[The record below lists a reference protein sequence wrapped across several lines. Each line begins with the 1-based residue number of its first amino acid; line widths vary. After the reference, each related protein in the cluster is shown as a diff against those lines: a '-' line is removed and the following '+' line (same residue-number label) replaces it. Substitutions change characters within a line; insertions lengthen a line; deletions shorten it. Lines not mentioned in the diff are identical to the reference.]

1 MRIGKHLMCLS
12 FCVQLKQSPLL
23 SFSRDLVHL
32 RLMAWSV
39 FGLWNT
45 CFNVAPVR
53 TAHCEQSREAK
64 VSALQVQLGSARQIT
79 HLLSTFRGHLRDR
92 LWKISSSY
100 FYVPPRHG
108 QLKVQLA
115 PKGLPH
121 VAFRTHMA
129 RIHHPGLRRLPQP
142 TQYRQ
147 YISAVNFWLS

>member
-1 MRIGKHLMCLS
+1 MRIGKHLICFS

-23 SFSRDLVHL
+23 SFSRDAH
-32 RLMAWSV
+32 
-39 FGLWNT
+39 GCET
-45 CFNVAPVR
+45 CFLTLPPAR
-53 TAHCEQSREAK
+53 TAHCEQSQEAK
-64 VSALQVQLGSARQIT
+64 ESASQVQHDLRQIT
-79 HLLSTFRGHLRDR
+79 HLWSMFRGHLRDR

-100 FYVPPRHG
+100 FYVPPLHG

-121 VAFRTHMA
+121 VAFGTHTA
-129 RIHHPGLRRLPQP
+129 RVHHPGLRWLPRP